1 MKLSS
6 PQTPVQT
13 NKAASEEPHQT
24 SASLGAIK
32 MQIDLHM
39 RLLS

>member
-13 NKAASEEPHQT
+13 NKAGSEEPHKA
-24 SASLGAIK
+24 SASLGLLK
-32 MQIDLHM
+32 MQINLHIVCIA
-39 RLLS
+39 